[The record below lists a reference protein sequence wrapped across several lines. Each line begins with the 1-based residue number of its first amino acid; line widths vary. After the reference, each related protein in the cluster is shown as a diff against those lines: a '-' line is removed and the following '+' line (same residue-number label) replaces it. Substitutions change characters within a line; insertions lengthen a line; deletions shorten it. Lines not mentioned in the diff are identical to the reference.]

1 MKKIPSSFALGS
13 FTFKV
18 HVVPEDEL
26 NKILGGEQ
34 AYGVFFPERLAIYL
48 QEPTRKLKKAV
59 IMQTFW
65 HEFAHAVMWVMN
77 HKDYSNE
84 KVVDQ
89 LGHML
94 KQFHDTKS

>member
-1 MKKIPSSFALGS
+1 MKKIPTSFSLGG
-13 FTFKV
+13 FTFQV
-18 HVVPEDEL
+18 HLVPEDEL
-26 NKILGGEQ
+26 TKLIDGEA

-48 QEPTRKLKKAV
+48 QKPDRKLKAS
-59 IMQTFW
+59 IIIQTFW
-65 HEFAHAVMWVMN
+65 HEFAHAVLWVMN

-94 KQFHDTKS
+94 KQFHDSKV

>member
-1 MKKIPSSFALGS
+1 MKKIPESFSLGG

-26 NKILGGEQ
+26 TKLTDGES

-48 QEPTRKLKKAV
+48 QVPDRKLKKSV
-59 IMQTFW
+59 IIQTFW
-65 HEFAHAVMWVMN
+65 HEFSHAVLWVMN

-94 KQFHDTKS
+94 KQFHDSKI